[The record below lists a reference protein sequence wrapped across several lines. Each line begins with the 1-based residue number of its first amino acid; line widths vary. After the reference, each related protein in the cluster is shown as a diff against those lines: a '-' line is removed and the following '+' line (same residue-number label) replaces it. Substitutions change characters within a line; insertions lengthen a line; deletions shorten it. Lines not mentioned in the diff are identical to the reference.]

1 MSVFWHNV
9 DRLKQGKEIVD
20 VSLFS
25 GSFCL
30 PPYLGFKDGDT
41 IYILAF
47 LSRKAIQGIYKDVKK
62 NFAALVHDIVN
73 RRGEE

>member
-47 LSRKAIQGIYKDVKK
+47 LSRKAIG
-62 NFAALVHDIVN
+62 
-73 RRGEE
+73 